1 MQSQNVVMQR
11 EDIRNIAI
19 IAHVDHGKTTLVD
32 ALLRQSGEFRESQ
45 LVGDC
50 ILDSND
56 LERERGITILAK
68 NIAIPYKG
76 MKINVIDT
84 PGHADFG
91 GEVER
96 VLRMA
101 SGALVLVDAAEG
113 PMPQTRFV
121 LTKAL
126 EVGLQPLV
134 VINKIDRPDARPLE
148 VLDEI
153 FELFLELGAD
163 HLADFPHIYASG
175 RDGFATMD
183 PSVKGESMQP
193 LLDMVLEHIPG
204 PDIDPDSPL
213 QMLVTTLDWSDYVG
227 RIAVG
232 RIFSGKITK
241 GQQVALMQS
250 GDRQTNCRVTTLY
263 TFDKLGRQE
272 VSEASAGDIVAIVGL
287 EGVEIGDTVS
297 DVNTRQAMPRVAV
310 DEPTLQMIFSINS
323 SPLAGREGKFVTS
336 RHLRDRLY
344 KELER
349 NVALRVSPVEGTDA
363 YAVSGRGLLHLSVL
377 IETMRR
383 EGYELSV
390 GKPQVILHNNNGIME
405 EPFEEL
411 IVEVPHDKLGTVM
424 EIVGARRG
432 QMREMNTRGEYAH
445 VAFNI
450 PARGLIGL
458 KTRLLNA
465 TQGTGIMHHRF
476 EEYRPLEGEIVGRA
490 NGVLV
495 SMVAGKAVAF
505 GLDGLQERAEM
516 FVGPGDVVYEGMIV
530 GENSRAEDM
539 AVNPTKEKKLTNM
552 RASGSDRNILL
563 KPPRVLS
570 LEAALEYIEDDEL
583 VEVTPGS
590 IRLRKIVLSE
600 IERRKAARRRA

>member
-1 MQSQNVVMQR
+1 MSTQNLIMQR

-45 LVGDC
+45 LVGEC

-68 NIAIPYKG
+68 NIAIPYRG
-76 MKINVIDT
+76 VKINVIDT

-126 EVGLQPLV
+126 EVGLRPVV

-148 VLDEI
+148 VLDEV
-153 FELFLELGAD
+153 FELFLELGAE
-163 HLADFPHIYASG
+163 HLADFPHLYASG
-175 RDGFATMD
+175 RDGYATPD
-183 PSVKGESMQP
+183 PSVRGESMKP

-204 PDIDPDSPL
+204 PEVDPESPL

-241 GQQVALMQS
+241 GQQVALMQA
-250 GDRQTNCRVTTLY
+250 GDRQSVCKVSALY

-272 VSEASAGDIVAIVGL
+272 VSQAEAGDIVAIVGL

-297 DVNTRQAMPRVAV
+297 DANTRQALPRVAV

-323 SPLAGREGKFVTS
+323 SPLAGREGKYVTS
-336 RHLRDRLY
+336 RHLRDRLM

-349 NVALRVSPVEGTDA
+349 NVALRVAPVPGTDS

-390 GKPQVILHNNNGIME
+390 GKPQVILRENNGVTE
-405 EPFEEL
+405 EPFESL
-411 IVEVPHDKLGTVM
+411 VVEVPHDKLGTVM
-424 EIVGARRG
+424 ELVGARRG
-432 QMREMNTRGEYAH
+432 QMIEMNTRGEYAH
-445 VAFNI
+445 VAFSI

-458 KTRLLNA
+458 RTRLLNA
-465 TQGTGIMHHRF
+465 TQGTAIMHHRF
-476 EEYRPLEGEIVGRA
+476 EAYRPMEGEIVGRA

-495 SMVAGKAVAF
+495 SMVNGKAVAF
-505 GLDGLQERAEM
+505 GLDGLQERAEL
-516 FVGPGDVVYEGMIV
+516 FVAPGDVVYEGMIV
-530 GENSRAEDM
+530 GENSRADDM

-563 KPPRVLS
+563 KPPRILN
-570 LEAALEYIEDDEL
+570 LEAALEYIDDDEL
-583 VEVTPGS
+583 VEVTPSS

-600 IERRKAARRRA
+600 TERRKAARRRA

>member
-1 MQSQNVVMQR
+1 MQR
-11 EDIRNIAI
+11 HDIRNIAI

-32 ALLRQSGEFRESQ
+32 SLLRQSGEFRDSQ

-68 NIAIPYKG
+68 NIAIHHRG
-76 MKINVIDT
+76 VKINLIDT

-101 SGALVLVDAAEG
+101 GGALVLVDAAEG

-126 EVGLQPLV
+126 EVGLQPVV

-148 VLDEI
+148 VLDEV

-163 HLADFPHIYASG
+163 HLADFPHIFASG
-175 RDGFATMD
+175 RDGHATLD
-183 PSVKGESMQP
+183 LATPGESMRP
-193 LLDMVLEHIPG
+193 LLDLVLEKVPG
-204 PDIDPDSPL
+204 PEIDPQAPL

-232 RIFSGKITK
+232 RIFSGTVTK

-250 GDRQTNCRVTTLY
+250 GDRQTVGKIASVH

-272 VSEASAGDIVAIVGL
+272 VPRGEAGDIVALVGL

-297 DVNTRQAMPRVAV
+297 DAEHRQAMPRLSV
-310 DEPTLQMIFSINS
+310 DEPTLRMIFTINS
-323 SPLAGREGKFVTS
+323 SPLAGREGKYVTS

-349 NVALRVSPVEGTDA
+349 NVALRVEAVAGTDS

-377 IETMRR
+377 VETMRR

-390 GKPQVILHNNNGIME
+390 GKPKVILRERKGITE
-405 EPFEEL
+405 EPFESL

-424 EIVGARRG
+424 ELVGSRRG
-432 QMREMNTRGEYAH
+432 QMLEMNTRGDYAH
-445 VAFNI
+445 VAFSI

-458 KTRLLNA
+458 RTRLLNA
-465 TQGTGIMHHRF
+465 TQGTAIMHHRF
-476 EEYRPLEGEIVGRA
+476 EAYRPMEGEITGRG

-495 SMVAGKAVAF
+495 SMVGGKAVAF

-516 FVGPGDVVYEGMIV
+516 FVGPGEVVYEGMIV
-530 GENSRAEDM
+530 GENSRTGDM
-539 AVNPTKEKKLTNM
+539 AVNPTKEKKLTNI
-552 RASGSDRNILL
+552 RAAGSDRNILL
-563 KPPRVLS
+563 KPPRVLT
-570 LEAALEYIEDDEL
+570 LEAALEYIDDDEL
-583 VEVTPGS
+583 VEITPHS
-590 IRLRKIVLSE
+590 IRLRKIILSE
-600 IERRKAARRRA
+600 ADRRKAARRRA